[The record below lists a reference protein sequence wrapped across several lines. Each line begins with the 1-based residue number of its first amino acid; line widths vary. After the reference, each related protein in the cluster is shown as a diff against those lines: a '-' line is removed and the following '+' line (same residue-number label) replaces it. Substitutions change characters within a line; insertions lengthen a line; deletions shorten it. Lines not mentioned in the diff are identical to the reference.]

1 MAQPELRYRQRCGV
15 NLEHG
20 DGLQTPAKAMKHPG
34 AEQDP
39 GADGQDGSDPGSR
52 NEDGIAVFG
61 MLLCQSGLALLSPAF
76 QSLCDVSHGRP
87 PFTYIDE
94 RCN

>member
-1 MAQPELRYRQRCGV
+1 MAQPELRYCQRCGV

-20 DGLQTPAKAMKHPG
+20 DGLQTLAKAMKHPG

-61 MLLCQSGLALLSPAF
+61 MLLCQYGLALLSPTF
-76 QSLCDVSHGRP
+76 Q
-87 PFTYIDE
+87 
-94 RCN
+94 